1 MNYLIKFYQY
11 ILDFLKTKLGKIS
24 AETLGWMA
32 NLTLHAAT
40 IPTFIALMTGV
51 SNKLP
56 PVDLILMIWAALGL
70 IFFKAVLLKDR
81 LNIVTIS
88 VGFIVQATFLVLIFF
103 K

>member
-1 MNYLIKFYQY
+1 
-11 ILDFLKTKLGKIS
+11 
-24 AETLGWMA
+24 
-32 NLTLHAAT
+32 
-40 IPTFIALMTGV
+40 MTGV